1 MDASMDD
8 NSEDLILYEATVM
21 VRKTLTRLNL
31 NLKRPMKSRGRAVG
45 ETKEVILG
53 IIVLVPWSIVVISG
67 LFSLLLVACGIGRLP
82 ISSFKR
88 LPSQTLGADIS
99 KHPYYGFRWE
109 VEHRNISG
117 WVRLV
122 MMMIGGMC

>member
-21 VRKTLTRLNL
+21 VRKTLTRLSGY
-31 NLKRPMKSRGRAVG
+31 LKRPMKSRGKAVG

-99 KHPYYGFRWE
+99 KHPYYGFGWE

-117 WVRLV
+117 WVQLV
-122 MMMIGGMC
+122 MMMIGRMC

>member
-53 IIVLVPWSIVVISG
+53 IIVLE
-67 LFSLLLVACGIGRLP
+67 
-82 ISSFKR
+82 K
-88 LPSQTLGADIS
+88 
-99 KHPYYGFRWE
+99 
-109 VEHRNISG
+109 VESNR
-117 WVRLV
+117 RT
-122 MMMIGGMC
+122 